1 MINKISGGINITPL
15 ISSIIILSTRLSVD
29 KRKLIKDSAKLST
42 RAPKKILLNTLN
54 VLTYKKQ
61 PLNQEPIKTIKQSK
75 QKPSKKNETIKQ
87 SKPKPSK
94 KNETIKQSKPKPSKK
109 NETIKKSKQH
119 LVKSRKPTKKMKG
132 GNNKDFF
139 E

>member
-75 QKPSKKNETIKQ
+75 PKPSKKNETIKQ

-109 NETIKKSKQH
+109 NETIKQSKQH

>member
-94 KNETIKQSKPKPSKK
+94 KNETIKQSK
-109 NETIKKSKQH
+109 QH

>member
-61 PLNQEPIKTIKQSK
+61 PLNQEPIKTIKQC
-75 QKPSKKNETIKQ
+75 
-87 SKPKPSK
+87 KPKPSK
-94 KNETIKQSKPKPSKK
+94 KNETIKQSKP
-109 NETIKKSKQH
+109 H

-132 GNNKDFF
+132 GNNKDFY